1 MSRSLVQPLL
11 RIVVVVAAA
20 AAVTSP
26 ELLEGVSAVLVSAA
40 LFAVAGIVWILSG

>member
-11 RIVVVVAAA
+11 RIVVV
-20 AAVTSP
+20 AAVTPP

-40 LFAVAGIVWILSG
+40 LFAVAGIVWILPG